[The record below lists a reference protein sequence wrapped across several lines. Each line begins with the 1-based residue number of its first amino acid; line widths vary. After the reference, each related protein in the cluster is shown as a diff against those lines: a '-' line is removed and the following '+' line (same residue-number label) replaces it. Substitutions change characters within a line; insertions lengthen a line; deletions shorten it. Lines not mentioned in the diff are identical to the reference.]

1 MTQRLA
7 IDGGKPAVPETLVA
21 HDWERFRKSTPEEI
35 AAVVEVLKSGH
46 LSIAMGK
53 GMPNAEGLEREFA
66 EYAGTKY
73 ALAVS
78 SGTASLHCAVAGVGI
93 EPGDE
98 VIVPAYTFIASAMAV
113 LHQNAIPI
121 FADVKCDT
129 FVIDPT
135 DVERKI
141 SSRTKG
147 IMAVQMYGLPCDM
160 DEIKTIAKKHN
171 LKVVE
176 DAAQAIGAM
185 YKGKKAG
192 ALGDAGG
199 FSFCTTKQLM
209 AGEGGIM
216 TTNER
221 ETYERASM
229 LRLFGERG
237 DMNAPE
243 RAYISEGIGWNYKM
257 AETISALARVKL
269 RHIDEYI
276 GGTQKNAAYL
286 STLLADIEGLQS
298 AFVPD
303 ERTHACYMYPVRVR
317 PESIGLDVPVEKFR
331 NAILQALAAEN
342 VRVSLW
348 QTVPVPAQTV
358 FQLKAGYGKGCPWN
372 CRGLQDV
379 SYDPFAYPNTIR
391 MLQDH
396 FVVWGLVP
404 PNTSE
409 LMDYY
414 SQAFHK
420 VFANCAKAV
429 EIYDRSETYQP
440 LEQRLDELSKAG
452 K

>member
-1 MTQRLA
+1 MTARLA
-7 IDGGKPAVPETLVA
+7 IDGGKPAVPENFVA
-21 HDWERFRKSTPEEI
+21 HNWERFRKSTQEEI

-46 LSIAMGK
+46 LSIALGK
-53 GMPNAEGLEREFA
+53 GMPNAEALEREFA
-66 EYAGTKY
+66 EYIGAKY
-73 ALAVS
+73 ALAVN
-78 SGTASLHCAVAGVGI
+78 SGTASLHCALAGVGI

-113 LHQNAIPI
+113 LHQNAIPV
-121 FADVKCDT
+121 FADVNPDT

-141 SSRTKG
+141 TSRTKG

-160 DEIKTIAKKHN
+160 DPIRDIAKKYN

-176 DAAQAIGAM
+176 DAAQAIGAT

-192 ALGDAGG
+192 SLGDAAG

-209 AGEGGIM
+209 AGEGGM
-216 TTNER
+216 VTTDDR
-221 ETYERASM
+221 ETYERAGM
-229 LRLFGERG
+229 LRLFGEHC
-237 DMNAPE
+237 DMNAPD

-269 RHIDEYI
+269 RHIDDYV
-276 GGTQKNAAYL
+276 GDAQKNAAHL
-286 STLLADIEGLQS
+286 FTLLGDIEGLQS

-303 ERTHACYMYPVRVR
+303 DRTHACYMYPVRVR

-331 NAILQALAAEN
+331 NAILKALAAEN

-348 QTVPVPAQTV
+348 QKVPVPAQTV
-358 FQLKAGYGKGCPWN
+358 FQLKVGYAKGCPWN
-372 CRGLQDV
+372 CKGRQDV

-420 VFANCAKAV
+420 VFANCARTV
-429 EIYDRSETYQP
+429 EIYDRAGIYQP
-440 LEQRLDELSKAG
+440 LEKILDELTKAG